1 VGRAVRRASV
11 RVAAFTADD
20 PDDRERIDA
29 HMANLLESPEVTLRA
44 ATSNGQLVGSI
55 ASGPLPRFSR

>member
-1 VGRAVRRASV
+1 
-11 RVAAFTADD
+11 VAAFTADD

-44 ATSNGQLVGSI
+44 VTSNGQLVGSI